1 MSARILHWLHTVRFA
16 CHPGIYRMVSLSK
29 RSFSWPSLERDAREY
44 VVACEVCARSKSRHQ
59 APSGLL
65 HPLPVPSHPW
75 SHIAVDFVTGLPRSS
90 GHSVVL
96 TIVDRFSKAAHFVPL
111 PKLPSALETARL
123 LGVHVFGCMG
133 FPRTLCLTGDLSL
146 CHVCGRGFVLHWGWG
161 GASPRAITHSLI
173 DKLKGR
179 TNNWNPRSVV
189 WFWLILLPGALIS
202 PG

>member
-1 MSARILHWLHTVRFA
+1 MCARILHWLHTVRFA

-44 VVACEVCARSKSRHQ
+44 FVACEVCARSKSRHQ

-75 SHIAVDFVTGLPRSS
+75 SHIAVDFVIGLPRSS

-111 PKLPSALETARL
+111 PKLPSALETAHL
-123 LGVHVFGCMG
+123 LGVHVFRLHGIPQDIVSDRGPQFVSRVWKG
-133 FPRTLCLTGDLSL
+133 FCAALG
-146 CHVCGRGFVLHWGWG
+146 V
-161 GASPRAITHSLI
+161 GASLSSGYHPQSNRQT
-173 DKLKGR
+173 
-179 TNNWNPRSVV
+179 
-189 WFWLILLPGALIS
+189 
-202 PG
+202 